1 MAFTSEVKTLP
12 AAIITNASTEEE
24 WKALTKPIPANMIT
38 FASDTKVIKIG
49 DGATLWSNLPV
60 FYKEG
65 LIEETVAGAVAGA
78 THRIYV
84 DDIAGRDLLND
95 EQKKAFVIVKD
106 ASADETVESG
116 YAVYVWNET
125 DSDWMKLSE
134 GESLDIDLTKYFHLD
149 NNSADDIKDGS
160 TKVMMTTDE
169 RTALADAVQYSH
181 KVVIRGVNATELD
194 AMLQAD

>member
-12 AAIITNASTEEE
+12 AAIITNASTEAE

-49 DGATLWSNLPV
+49 DGATLWTNLPV

-65 LIEETVAGAVAGA
+65 LIQESIAGAVASA
-78 THRIYV
+78 THRVYV
-84 DDIAGRDLLND
+84 ENIAARDLLDGDN
-95 EQKKAFVIVKD
+95 KLAIVIVKD
-106 ASADETVESG
+106 ATADDTVDSG
-116 YAVYVWNET
+116 WASYVWNDTE
-125 DSDWMKLSE
+125 SKWLKLTE
-134 GESLDIDLTKYFHLD
+134 GESLDVDLTQYFKMD
-149 NNSADDIKDGS
+149 TNTADDINDGT

-169 RTALADAVQYSH
+169 RAALADAVQYSH